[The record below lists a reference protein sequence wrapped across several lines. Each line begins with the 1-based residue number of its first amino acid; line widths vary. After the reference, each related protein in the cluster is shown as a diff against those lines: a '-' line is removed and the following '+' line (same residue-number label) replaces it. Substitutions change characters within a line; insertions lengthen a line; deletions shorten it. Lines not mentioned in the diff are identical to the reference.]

1 VFGPGL
7 CSGPAICIAA
17 CSRRYRWCDVRACC
31 YVSIVSTSPLFT
43 SISEFLSLH
52 FELNQANKPF
62 SHFFS
67 FQMLCYLCSL
77 FVLAAFIVTAVIVT
91 RSLVTRFFKLISSQT
106 NELYQLASVAFCLLV
121 AWISDK
127 LGLSLELGAFVAGVM
142 ISTTEFAEH
151 TLEQVC
157 AFI

>member
-1 VFGPGL
+1 
-7 CSGPAICIAA
+7 
-17 CSRRYRWCDVRACC
+17 
-31 YVSIVSTSPLFT
+31 
-43 SISEFLSLH
+43 
-52 FELNQANKPF
+52 
-62 SHFFS
+62 
-67 FQMLCYLCSL
+67 L
-77 FVLAAFIVTAVIVT
+77 FVLAAFIVTAVVVT

-157 AFI
+157 VLSFSLIFSVPIRTSHNWLLKLLNKQFIIVWVMC